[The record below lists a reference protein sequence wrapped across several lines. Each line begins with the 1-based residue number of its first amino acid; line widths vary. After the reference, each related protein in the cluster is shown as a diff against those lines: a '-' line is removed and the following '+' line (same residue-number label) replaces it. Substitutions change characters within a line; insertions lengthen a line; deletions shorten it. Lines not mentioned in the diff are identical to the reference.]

1 MISGA
6 RAIAPA
12 PVPRRGAIRGAPAPD
27 PALPPGLSAR
37 RRRAVLVLWIEQVW
51 PAFAPVLG
59 VVAVFFLAALL
70 GVQAAL
76 GPLGRLLVLVLAAA
90 SAGALALRG
99 LRALRPIDRA
109 AADRRLERASGLA
122 HRPLAVLTDRPAG
135 GASEALWRAHR
146 ERAARAVRALRVG
159 WPHPGLAARDRLGLR
174 GGLAVALVAALAIA
188 GPRAPERL
196 AAAFAP
202 GLGLPAA
209 PAPQVAAWITPPAYT
224 GLAPIALGGAGGAL
238 TVPEGARLRVGIS
251 GGSGR
256 IRLRFAGR
264 ALAATPL
271 GQDGKQAR
279 MVLHRSGLLAIGR
292 GGASLGA
299 WRITVLPARPPVVAW
314 AGAPGP
320 LRADPRAIGLPWRT
334 RDAYGVVGLQA
345 ELRLYEHP
353 GAAPRLLP
361 IALPPRA
368 APPGT
373 GRSKTDVPG
382 NGVVQSGLAIRD
394 LTADPWAGLRVTARL
409 VARNGAGLSGVSP
422 PIRLRLPERI
432 FRNPLARA
440 IIRIRRGLSLR
451 PEDRVAAAKGLAAL
465 RAPGTR
471 FGTAFGAWLELG
483 LDIRRLGAPP
493 SADQVPA
500 VQRSLWRVAVSLED
514 RARDPTVRALARAR
528 RAVRAALERALRD
541 PSAANRAA
549 LAARIA
555 ALEQRIAARLARLG
569 AELRQ
574 QGLTP
579 PQAEATRQAI
589 DQALQRMAEHARQD
603 AAQGSLAAAQARLGA
618 LNRMLDQLDG
628 AAGAIAHQRQ
638 AMAALQAAEKR
649 LAALNALLRREATLL
664 DHAHLR
670 LGQMG
675 ALAQGQEARAAA
687 QAIARGA
694 DAVEQRAVR
703 GALTAMAG
711 QPGGKAPGM
720 RMALRA
726 MRGAEAALDDARD
739 RLAAGA
745 EQAAIAALSQAGKA
759 MGQALAQQAGALG
772 SGAGMLPGM
781 GTAGLPEW
789 LPGLGGDPLGREGN
803 RGRLDPAA
811 RVWLPAE
818 QRLRRTRRIENEL
831 RRREGEPS
839 RPPEELRYI
848 DRLLRQF

>member
-1 MISGA
+1 MIPGA

-12 PVPRRGAIRGAPAPD
+12 PIPRRGAIRGAPAPN

-51 PAFAPVLG
+51 PAFAPALG

-146 ERAARAVRALRVG
+146 DRAARAVRGLRVG

-174 GGLAVALVAALAIA
+174 GGLVVALVAAVAIA
-188 GPRAPERL
+188 GPR
-196 AAAFAP
+196 AP

-209 PAPQVAAWITPPAYT
+209 PLPQVAAWITPPAYT

-238 TVPEGARLRVGIS
+238 TVPEGARLRVGVS
-251 GGSGR
+251 GGAGR

-271 GQDGKQAR
+271 GQDGQQAR
-279 MVLHRSGLLAIGR
+279 MVLRRSGLLTIGR
-292 GGASLGA
+292 GGTDLGA
-299 WRITVLPARPPVVAW
+299 WRITVVPARPPVVAW

-334 RDAYGVVGLQA
+334 HDAYGVVGLQA
-345 ELRLYEHP
+345 ELRFYEHP

-368 APPGT
+368 APPAT
-373 GRSKTDVPG
+373 GHSRTGAPG

-422 PIRLRLPERI
+422 PIRLRLPERN

-451 PEDRVAAAKGLAAL
+451 PEDRVAAADGLAAL

-471 FGTAFGAWLELG
+471 FGSAFGAWLELG

-493 SADQVPA
+493 AADQVPA

-528 RAVRAALERALRD
+528 RAVRAALDRALRD
-541 PSAANRAA
+541 PSATNRAA

-555 ALEQRIAARLARLG
+555 TLERRIAARLARLG

-574 QGLTP
+574 HGLTP

-618 LNRMLDQLDG
+618 LSRMLDQLDG
-628 AAGAIAHQRQ
+628 AAGAIAHQRA

-703 GALTAMAG
+703 GALAGMAG

-720 RMALRA
+720 GTALRA
-726 MRGAEAALDDARD
+726 MAAAEAALGGGRD

-759 MGQALAQQAGALG
+759 MGRALAQQAGALG
-772 SGAGMLPGM
+772 NGAGMLPGL
-781 GTAGLPEW
+781 GSAGLPEW

-803 RGRLDPAA
+803 QGQVDPAA